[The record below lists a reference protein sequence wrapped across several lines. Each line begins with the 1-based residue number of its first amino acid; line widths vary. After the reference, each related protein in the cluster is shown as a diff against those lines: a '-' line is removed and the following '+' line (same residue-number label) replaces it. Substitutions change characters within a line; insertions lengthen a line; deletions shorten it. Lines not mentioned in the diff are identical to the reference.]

1 MPARLEGLR
10 VVDRR
15 RPVFIVS
22 LNWADVMTLGSV
34 LVACLGLL
42 AAGRGRLSLAI
53 AIMLGAMLID
63 IFDGALARR
72 LGLAS
77 EFGRYLDS
85 FADVFTYLALPL
97 FVLYQFGMQDPLSLA
112 ALFVFLAAGI
122 LRLTRFN
129 LEGILTGEQGD
140 YYLGL
145 PVTYS
150 TLAVALAFPLWHW
163 LGATARWPI
172 GLALLAMS
180 AAMLVNWRYPK
191 PRNLAGLG
199 AVVLLVGGVYLALYL
214 GGVAAP

>member
-1 MPARLEGLR
+1 MPERSEGLR
-10 VVDRR
+10 AVNGR
-15 RPVFIVS
+15 RPIFIIA
-22 LNWADVMTLGSV
+22 LNWADVMTLGS
-34 LVACLGLL
+34 LLTACLGLL
-42 AAGRGRLSLAI
+42 VAGRGWLTLAI

-72 LGLAS
+72 LKLS
-77 EFGRYLDS
+77 SDFGRYLDS
-85 FADVFTYLALPL
+85 FADVFTYLLLPL

-129 LEGILTGEQGD
+129 LEGILTGDVGA

-163 LGATARWPI
+163 LGPLARWPI

-180 AAMLVNWRYPK
+180 VAMVLNWRYPK

-199 AVVLLVGGVYLALYL
+199 ALIVSVAAVYLALHV
-214 GGVAAP
+214 GGLAAP